1 MLNFTFYSGVAIQK
15 DYRNVL
21 YFASVSNFLS
31 YLNTYKT
38 GELSNVNQF
47 YDGHSSI
54 QLGTFFENANYVCI
68 NDTNSNTPY
77 KFYFI
82 DNITFVSASTIK
94 YDLTLDVW
102 HTYQYN
108 LTMKSSLMI
117 EGHGDL
123 FNQND
128 LMYKLEGSLKPP
140 AFSNDITNKVIA
152 PVQANTKF
160 SYIAIIKTSGGV
172 QMIMNGNLTNQQL
185 CNQIDLLSTNI
196 YHVGGGSTTTYEIMN
211 VYIIPNFDIIE
222 DGVKY
227 WEEDNFYGLDI
238 TLHSY
243 HDIYLGNQG
252 NYDRMKSY
260 LIVNYVMYQYEEGEG
275 ADAQTITDIAYYP
288 LNLTRTISSAQVYKT
303 NDKKARAKS
312 KIYIGS
318 MNNYQPIDTYIN
330 TNPYMYLKLN
340 VVLNDKVELYF
351 ECMNVRMNLSTAF
364 EIPFTNDAYNLYMN
378 TNKSQIDAENKAMAT
393 SYILSMVG
401 IGAGVAL
408 SGATGGA
415 SLMMAGLSMATA
427 TSGVMTKEIKQNAR
441 LSDMANQLDRFDGA
455 YTNYELLC
463 QFGIGAFAVYYS
475 DTTIDKA
482 INKFGYICDDY
493 ITTFNVNNNNVKYYY
508 IKTSNVN
515 LIPLANYNVMIQ
527 LENIFNSGVRI
538 WKDTAHYLDDI
549 NYI

>member
-21 YFASVSNFLS
+21 YFASVSNFLT
-31 YLNTYKT
+31 YLNSFKT

-108 LTMKSSLMI
+108 LSMKPSLMI
-117 EGHGDL
+117 EGHGDI

-128 LMYKLEGSLKPP
+128 ISYKIDGSLYPP
-140 AFSNDITNKVIA
+140 AFSNDITNKLIE
-152 PVQANTKF
+152 PVAANTKF
-160 SYIAIIKTSGGV
+160 SYIAIVKTQGGV
-172 QMIMNGNLTNQQL
+172 QMIMNGNLTNAEL
-185 CNQIDLLSTNI
+185 CNQISMLETSI
-196 YHVGGGSTTTYEIMN
+196 YHDPNAITTTYEILN
-211 VYIIPNFDIIE
+211 IYIIPNFDIIE

-227 WEEDNFYGLDI
+227 WEQDNFYGLDI
-238 TLHSY
+238 ILHSY
-243 HDIYLGNQG
+243 HNIYLTNSGTE
-252 NYDRMKSY
+252 DTKKSY
-260 LIVNYVMYQYEEGEG
+260 LFVNYIIYQYEEGEG
-275 ADAQTITDIAYYP
+275 ADAQTYTDVKFYP
-288 LNLTRTISSAQVYKT
+288 LNLTRTLSTKNVYKT

-318 MNNYQPIDTYIN
+318 MNNYQPIDTYISR
-330 TNPYMYLKLN
+330 NPSMNLKLN
-340 VVLNDKVELYF
+340 LIMNDKLEIYL
-351 ECMNVRMNLSTAF
+351 ECMNVRMNLSTSF

-378 TNKSQIDAENKAMAT
+378 TNKSQIDAENKSIAT
-393 SYILSMVG
+393 SYILSMAG

-408 SGATGGA
+408 SGVTGGA
-415 SLMMAGLSMATA
+415 SMVMAGMSLATA
-427 TSGVMTKEIKQNAR
+427 TSGAITKELKQNAR
-441 LSDMANQLDRFDGA
+441 LKDMSNQLDRFDGA

-463 QFGIGAFAVYYS
+463 QFGIGAFAVYYN

-482 INKFGYICDDY
+482 INKFGFICDDI
-493 ITTFNVNNNNVKYYY
+493 ITTYKINNNNVKYYY
-508 IKTSNVN
+508 IKTSNIN
-515 LIPLANYNVMIQ
+515 LIPLANYNIMVQ

-538 WKDTAHYLDDI
+538 WLDTAHYLDDI